1 MKTLR
6 VRLPPLAEFGAD
18 STLDFELLD
27 RTRTVLERGQA
38 VPAALPR
45 AARTE
50 LVVAATDVL
59 LVETVLPPLSGG
71 RLRAALPSI
80 AEPHVVSDIEGSWVV
95 AAARPDGGRHA
106 TLAVLDRGLFMR
118 ALELLRRA
126 KIEAAAATPEQ
137 LALPLAEGRWRLRLH
152 PAYAALRTSRLSGI
166 ACSAA
171 THDKPPVELEL
182 ALRQAGEARP
192 AALEVEGACDTE
204 AWSRVLGLP
213 VEQAGAAEP
222 GAPPVALELL
232 QYELGPR
239 LVAWQTWR
247 VPLALAAL
255 VILTWITGLN
265 IEAALM
271 RGEERALRAHA
282 ERTLRDAFPSIPVV
296 LDPLRQMQRGVAD
309 LRAGGGGAADPRE
322 FLPLATAV
330 AGALQ
335 QDGEAVRALDFRDGA
350 LRIEFDPKMDPR
362 SRDRVMKSVQ
372 TAGVS
377 ARWSESTLNV
387 RAKGETP

>member
-6 VRLPPLAEFGAD
+6 VRLPPLAEFGAE
-18 STLDFELLD
+18 SPLDFEVLD
-27 RTRTVLERGQA
+27 RARAVLERGQA

-50 LVVAATDVL
+50 LVVAAADVL
-59 LVETVLPPLSGG
+59 LVQTALPPLSGA
-71 RLRAALPSI
+71 RLRAALPSL
-80 AEPHVVSDIEGSWVV
+80 AEPHVVSDIDASWVV
-95 AAARPDGGRHA
+95 AAGRETAGRA

-126 KIEAAAATPEQ
+126 RVEAAAATPEQ
-137 LALPLAEGRWRLRLH
+137 LALPVGEGRWRVRLH

-182 ALRQAGEARP
+182 ALAQAGEARP
-192 AALEVEGACDTE
+192 AAIEVEGACDTQ
-204 AWSRVLGLP
+204 AWSRALGVP
-213 VEQAGAAEP
+213 VVPAPEAERS
-222 GAPPVALELL
+222 APPVVLELL
-232 QYELGPR
+232 QYELGPQ
-239 LVAWQTWR
+239 LVAWQAWR
-247 VPLALAAL
+247 LPAALAAAVL
-255 VILTWITGLN
+255 LTWIVGLN

-282 ERTLRDAFPSIPVV
+282 ERTLREAFPAIPAV

-309 LRAGGGGAADPRE
+309 LRAGGGAADPRE

-330 AGALQ
+330 SVALQ
-335 QDGEAVRALDFRDGA
+335 ADADAVRALDFRDGT
-350 LRIEFDPKMDPR
+350 LRVEFDPKLEPR
-362 SRDRVMKSVQ
+362 TRERLLKTVQ
-372 TAGVS
+372 AAG
-377 ARWSESTLNV
+377 
-387 RAKGETP
+387 AKGADP